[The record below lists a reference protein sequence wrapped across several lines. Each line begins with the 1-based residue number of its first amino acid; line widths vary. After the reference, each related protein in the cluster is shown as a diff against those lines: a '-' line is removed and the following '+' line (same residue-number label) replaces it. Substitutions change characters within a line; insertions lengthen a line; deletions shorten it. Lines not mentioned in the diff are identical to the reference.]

1 MIVLTPASQ
10 AEGVSS
16 EPTSGPYEHDPMAD
30 SSVVVG
36 NLNVPSSKYAEC
48 MGYNSNGISTT
59 APAVEGAGIIIISE
73 PEASALV
80 GKARVDVLGF
90 SVSNGSTV
98 SGGDGSKGASVST
111 STMYVAAET
120 GLSITTDYEKIC
132 EIDQC
137 SSRLATN
144 DEAIAV
150 RAPQH
155 PSAPPSLRRWL
166 AEGRAGLS
174 MGAGHR
180 GADGKRGF
188 RVAGGRR
195 QLRAHLRAL

>member
-16 EPTSGPYEHDPMAD
+16 APSSGPYEHDPMAD

-36 NLNVPSSKYAEC
+36 NLNVPSSKYAERT
-48 MGYNSNGISTT
+48 GYNSNGMSTT

-98 SGGDGSKGASVST
+98 SGGDGSKESIARTKARAKAASDKPMEMPKIELPKFELPNPFGA
-111 STMYVAAET
+111 
-120 GLSITTDYEKIC
+120 K
-132 EIDQC
+132 
-137 SSRLATN
+137 
-144 DEAIAV
+144 
-150 RAPQH
+150 
-155 PSAPPSLRRWL
+155 
-166 AEGRAGLS
+166 
-174 MGAGHR
+174 
-180 GADGKRGF
+180 K
-188 RVAGGRR
+188 
-195 QLRAHLRAL
+195 